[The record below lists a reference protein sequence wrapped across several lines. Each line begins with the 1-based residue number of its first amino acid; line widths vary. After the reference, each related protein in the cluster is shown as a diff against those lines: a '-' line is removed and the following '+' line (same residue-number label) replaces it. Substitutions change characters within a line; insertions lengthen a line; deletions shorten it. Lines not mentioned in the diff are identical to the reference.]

1 MCYIQISEATEMRGR
16 ELKVLLL
23 NDAVSSEDCIASMV
37 SELNMSMKHG
47 QNGTHMKT
55 SPFWLQ

>member
-1 MCYIQISEATEMRGR
+1 MRGR